1 MIVALTGATTFI
13 GSRILLNQGTAAAR
27 VRAELG
33 WYPSHPSFVGEFR
46 HGSYRK

>member
-1 MIVALTGATTFI
+1 MKVALTGATRFMA
-13 GSRILLNQGTAAAR
+13 SRILLNRGTAAAK

-33 WYPSHPSFVGEFR
+33 WYPSHPSFAGEFR